1 MVLPEAVVLVEDMR
15 AMEHREQ
22 ESACPASTAAS
33 TERSAIMFRA
43 VDMLGASAGLL
54 LAAPIMLAAAV
65 SVWLT
70 MGAPV
75 LFRQR
80 RLGRYER
87 PFTLLKFRTMR
98 PANGQEFS
106 PSERL
111 TRTGRLLRQ
120 LSIDELPQL
129 WNVLKGEM
137 SLVGPR
143 PLYPEYLPYYTLRE
157 RRRHLVRPGITG
169 LAQVSGRNRS
179 HWDDRLELDVHYVAH
194 KSLALD
200 LWIILKTFA
209 KVLRRSDVMER
220 AIQGSLVKHRQ
231 KQRPLL

>member
-1 MVLPEAVVLVEDMR
+1 MALPEAVVLVEGR
-15 AMEHREQ
+15 KAMEHNGRENTCAA
-22 ESACPASTAAS
+22 EIAAS

-43 VDMLGASAGLL
+43 VDLLGACVGLL
-54 LAAPIMLAAAV
+54 LTAPIMFAAAV
-65 SVWLT
+65 AVWLT
-70 MGAPV
+70 MGTPV

-98 PANGQEFS
+98 PANDQEIPS
-106 PSERL
+106 SERL

-129 WNVLKGEM
+129 WNVLRGEM

-179 HWDDRLELDVHYVAH
+179 RWDDRLELDVQYVTR
-194 KSLALD
+194 KSLTLD
-200 LWIILKTFA
+200 LWIIFKTFA